1 MGSIL
6 SSPVIF
12 ASEFLML
19 ASSIPVVASSP
30 AHICPYAQACSYLEW
45 AARELPLDPG
55 LLAVLSIP
63 RKVVT
68 VSLPIKLDSGQVQV
82 VTGHRVQHC
91 NVLGPYKGGVRYH
104 PAVTLEEVSALAML
118 MTWKCALLGIPYGGA
133 KGGIPIDPRRYRVTE
148 LERITRRYTSE
159 LIKDIG
165 PAIDIPAPDMGTSSR
180 EMAWM
185 MDTYSMNMGQAVPG
199 VVTGK
204 PLSIG
209 GSCGRE
215 LATGRGVMLVV
226 REALADRGQPLVGA
240 RIVIQGF
247 GNVGG
252 AAALLLHQAGAR
264 ILAVSNGSGGIGDP
278 EGLDIPA
285 LQAYST
291 ENDRQLSGFPGST
304 SLSNAELLT
313 LPCDVLVPAA
323 LENQITDTNAAQIQ
337 ARIVAEAANGPVTL
351 AADQILSDMGV
362 TVLPDILTN
371 AGGVV
376 VSYLEWVQGL
386 SYLFWD
392 EDRVN
397 REMEGLVVQ
406 AYRRVVRE
414 AKHRQISLRLAAYV
428 LGVGRVAE
436 ALKDRGIYP

>member
-1 MGSIL
+1 MPTSTLPL
-6 SSPVIF
+6 STP
-12 ASEFLML
+12 
-19 ASSIPVVASSP
+19 SP
-30 AHICPYAQACSYLEW
+30 AHICPTAPACNYLEW

-55 LLAVLSIP
+55 LLAILSVP

-68 VSLPIKLDSGQVQV
+68 VAIPIKLDSGEIQVLA
-82 VTGHRVQHC
+82 GHRVQHS

-104 PAVTLEEVSALAML
+104 PAVTLAEVSALAML

-133 KGGIPIDPRRYRVTE
+133 KGGIPLDPRRYPVGE

-165 PAIDIPAPDMGTSSR
+165 PTLDIPAPDMGTSSR

-185 MDTYSMNMGQAVPG
+185 MDTYSVNMGQAVPG

-209 GSCGRE
+209 GSLGRE
-215 LATGRGVMLVV
+215 QATGRGVMLIV
-226 REALADRGQPLVGA
+226 REALADRGQTLVGA
-240 RIVIQGF
+240 QIVIQGF

-252 AAALLLHQAGAR
+252 AAALLLHEAGAK
-264 ILAVSNGSGGIGDP
+264 ILAVSNGSGGVFDP
-278 EGLDIPA
+278 QGLDISV

-291 ENDRQLSGFPGST
+291 QTDRQLAGFSGSSPI
-304 SLSNAELLT
+304 SNADLLT
-313 LPCDVLVPAA
+313 LPCDVLIPAA
-323 LENQITDTNAAQIQ
+323 LENQITETNAPQIQ
-337 ARIVAEAANGPVTL
+337 ARIVAEAANGPVSL
-351 AADQILSDMGV
+351 GADQILTERGIE
-362 TVLPDILTN
+362 VLPDILTN

-392 EDRVN
+392 QDRVN
-397 REMEGLVVQ
+397 REMEGLMVQ
-406 AYRRVVRE
+406 AYCRVVRE
-414 AKHRQISLRLAAYV
+414 AKSRQISLRLAAYV

-436 ALKDRGIYP
+436 ALQARGLYP